1 MKIVGITGGIGSGKS
16 TVSREF
22 ESYGAEIIDADA
34 ISRSITLKNGLAY
47 REIVDFFGND
57 IICSSGEIDRKKLAG
72 IVFSDSEKLEVL
84 NNITHKYIFEEM
96 ENRISAC
103 KNDLVIL
110 DVPLL
115 FSSDFK
121 IECDVK
127 IVVVADLEDRISR
140 VIQRDDTDRI
150 SVENRINSQLSDE
163 EMKKLADIVIE
174 NDSLDNMKKQV
185 KKIVEMLR
193 GSI

>member
-1 MKIVGITGGIGSGKS
+1 MKIIGITGGIGSGKS

-47 REIVDFFGND
+47 REIVDFFGTD

-96 ENRISAC
+96 ENRISAS

-121 IECDVK
+121 IECDIK
-127 IVVVADLEDRISR
+127 IVVVADLENRINR
-140 VIQRDDTDRI
+140 VIQRDNTDRI

-174 NDSLDNMKKQV
+174 NDSLDDMKVQV

-193 GSI
+193 GSK

>member
-1 MKIVGITGGIGSGKS
+1 MKIIGITGGIGSGKS
-16 TVSREF
+16 TVSLEF

-34 ISRSITLKNGLAY
+34 ISRSITLKKGLAY
-47 REIVDFFGND
+47 REIVEFFGED
-57 IICSSGEIDRKKLAG
+57 IICNSGEIDRKKLAG
-72 IVFSDSEKLEVL
+72 IVFSDAEKLEVL

-96 ENRISAC
+96 ENRISSS

-115 FSSDFK
+115 FSPDFK
-121 IECDVK
+121 IECDIK
-127 IVVVADLEDRISR
+127 IVVVADLENRINR
-140 VIQRDDTDRI
+140 VIKRDNTDRI

-174 NDSLDNMKKQV
+174 NDSLDDMKKQV

-193 GSI
+193 GNI